1 MAINSNDG
9 DPTTWSSPGQ
19 QVEIDDPDLGQLQE
33 RVWHNYHFRL
43 SPSHPMS
50 VVLVERLTTDG
61 CAKTNKPMW
70 LAFVGLKMPPPGEV
84 WRLYLR
90 RFAIDHWYRFAKN
103 CLPGTVPELSTPVQ
117 CHRWSDLMPI
127 VTLAVMVGS
136 SACGTAPFT
145 AGKNLRSNLPLDGWL
160 NRLGA
165 F

>member
-1 MAINSNDG
+1 
-9 DPTTWSSPGQ
+9 
-19 QVEIDDPDLGQLQE
+19 
-33 RVWHNYHFRL
+33 
-43 SPSHPMS
+43 
-50 VVLVERLTTDG
+50 
-61 CAKTNKPMW
+61 
-70 LAFVGLKMPPPGEV
+70 MPPPGEI

-103 CLPGTVPELSTPVQ
+103 RRPWTVPQLSTPVQ
-117 CHRWSDLMPI
+117 CDRWSDLMPI

-145 AGKNLRSNLPLDGWL
+145 AGRNLRSNLPLDGWL